1 MKSLKIMKRTFAIIL
16 TFASLLL
23 IATDGMAQKQ
33 GNQGNDKKGKTRKVE
48 IMRSMENSSGKTS
61 YSMVSETTLT
71 PPAHKFIINGRV
83 ALDIPDS
90 CYNIYITDIDKEI
103 TDSDLVACV
112 PVKNKQF
119 RFETDLNNIKAGR
132 IRAIMP
138 GNKLCSAWIQIY
150 FIPGFTID
158 MTVLNG
164 FYDIHNESE
173 YKFMTNAWLNQD
185 AMAVLFESLG
195 GPSATNIAEE
205 NNVLTVIQNYQ
216 IVLGTLQKQ
225 LEELK
230 RMPINTSKEMLQLLK
245 RMDEINAKMQEV
257 VDKYADSIKY

>member
-1 MKSLKIMKRTFAIIL
+1 MKRTIAIIL

-23 IATDGMAQKQ
+23 IAPDAMSQKKS
-33 GNQGNDKKGKTRKVE
+33 NQDINKKGKTRKVE
-48 IMRSMENSSGKTS
+48 ITRTNENSSGKTS
-61 YSMVSETTLT
+61 YRMISETTLT

-103 TDSDLVACV
+103 TESDFVACV

-119 RFETDLNNIKAGR
+119 RFETDLNDIKAGR

-150 FIPGFTID
+150 FIPGFTVD
-158 MTVLNG
+158 MTVHNG
-164 FYDIHNESE
+164 YYDIHNESE

-185 AMAVLFESLG
+185 AMAVLFENLG
-195 GPSATNIAEE
+195 TPIATSSNDE
-205 NNVLTVIQNYQ
+205 NNLLNVIQNCQ
-216 IVLGTLQKQ
+216 IVLGTLQRQ
-225 LEELK
+225 IEELNYYPGK
-230 RMPINTSKEMLQLLK
+230 CDKERQKLLK
-245 RMDEINAKMQEV
+245 RMDNINAKMQEAL
-257 VDKYADSIKY
+257 DKYADSINY